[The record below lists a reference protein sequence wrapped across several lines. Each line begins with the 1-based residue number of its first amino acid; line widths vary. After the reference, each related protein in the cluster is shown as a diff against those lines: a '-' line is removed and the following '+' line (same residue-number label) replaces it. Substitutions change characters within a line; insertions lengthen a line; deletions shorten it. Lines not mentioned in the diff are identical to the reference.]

1 MRHRLKD
8 VAERAG
14 VSVKTVSNVVN
25 GYLHVR
31 PDTRAR
37 VEEAIAELNYRPN
50 LSARNLR
57 KGRTGVIALAV
68 PELDIPYFA
77 ELARHVVTRRRRA
90 RLDGADRPDRRRPR
104 AGTHGRQRHRR
115 PHDRRPDLQPAG
127 ARPPTTST
135 GLRRHCPMVL
145 LGERVDHGPADHV
158 VIDNVAAA
166 REITAHLIGLGRRRI
181 AAIGSQRTAE
191 GASARLRL
199 AGYTA
204 ALTRGRHRVRRD
216 AWSAPA
222 PAWHRADGAAAMRD
236 LLTTGVRPD
245 AVFCFN
251 DTLALGA
258 LRALHEA
265 GLRVPEDVAVA
276 GFDDIEDGRFS
287 IPTLTTVAPD
297 KERIARLAVELL
309 AGRLDGDRDAPPR
322 ELTAPHRL
330 APRESTAGDPD
341 RSPARQLSFAGPRV
355 AAVSRRS
362 GPGGLGAAGGRP
374 AGSGVRSAKIEA
386 PSQPACSGYQ
396 RGVPGGR

>member
-25 GYLHVR
+25 GYVHVK

-37 VEEAIAELNYRPN
+37 VEEAIAELKYRPN

-77 ELARHVVTRRRRA
+77 ELARHVVTAAAELGWTVLIDQTGGGREQERVVA
-90 RLDGADRPDRRRPR
+90 GGITEHLIDGLIFSPLALTAEDLAGLDG
-104 AGTHGRQRHRR
+104 T
-115 PHDRRPDLQPAG
+115 
-127 ARPPTTST
+127 
-135 GLRRHCPMVL
+135 PMVL
-145 LGERVDHGPADHV
+145 LGERVDRGPADHV
-158 VIDNVAAA
+158 GIDNVAAA

-181 AAIGSQRTAE
+181 AAIGSQRTPE

-199 AGYTA
+199 AGYAA
-204 ALTRGRHRVRRD
+204 ALAD
-216 AWSAPA
+216 AGLDFDETLVAPA
-222 PAWHRADGAAAMRD
+222 PAWHRAEGAVAMRS
-236 LLTTGVRPD
+236 LLSLPVRPD

-287 IPTLTTVAPD
+287 VPTLSTVAPD

-309 AGRLDGDRDAPPR
+309 ADRIDGDRTASPR
-322 ELTAPHRL
+322 ELPAPYRL
-330 APRESTAGDPD
+330 ELREST
-341 RSPARQLSFAGPRV
+341 QGP
-355 AAVSRRS
+355 
-362 GPGGLGAAGGRP
+362 
-374 AGSGVRSAKIEA
+374 
-386 PSQPACSGYQ
+386 
-396 RGVPGGR
+396 

>member
-1 MRHRLKD
+1 VRHRLKD

-25 GYLHVR
+25 GYVHVR

-50 LSARNLR
+50 LSARHLR

-77 ELARHVVTRRRRA
+77 ELARHVVTAAAEYGWTVLIDQTGGRREPERVVA
-90 RLDGADRPDRRRPR
+90 SGITDHLIDGLIFSPLALTAEDLASLDG
-104 AGTHGRQRHRR
+104 T
-115 PHDRRPDLQPAG
+115 
-127 ARPPTTST
+127 
-135 GLRRHCPMVL
+135 PMVL
-145 LGERVDHGPADHV
+145 LGERVDHGPADRV
-158 VIDNVAAA
+158 VIDNVTAA
-166 REITAHLIGLGRRRI
+166 REITEHLIQFGHRRI
-181 AAIGSQRTAE
+181 AAIGSQRTDE

-199 AGYTA
+199 AGYVEALRA
-204 ALTRGRHRVRRD
+204 AGLPYDD
-216 AWSAPA
+216 ALVAPA
-222 PAWHRADGAAAMRD
+222 TAWHRADGAAAMRG

-265 GLRVPEDVAVA
+265 GLRVPEDVAVV

-287 IPTLTTVAPD
+287 VPTLSTVAPD

-309 AGRLDGDRDAPPR
+309 ADRLDGDRSAPARALKAPYHL
-322 ELTAPHRL
+322 EL
-330 APRESTAGDPD
+330 REST
-341 RSPARQLSFAGPRV
+341 RV
-355 AAVSRRS
+355 S
-362 GPGGLGAAGGRP
+362 
-374 AGSGVRSAKIEA
+374 
-386 PSQPACSGYQ
+386 
-396 RGVPGGR
+396 